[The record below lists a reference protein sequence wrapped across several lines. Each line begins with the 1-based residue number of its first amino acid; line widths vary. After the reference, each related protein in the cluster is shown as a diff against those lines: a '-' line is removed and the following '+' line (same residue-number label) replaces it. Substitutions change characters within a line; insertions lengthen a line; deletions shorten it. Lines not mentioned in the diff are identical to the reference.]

1 MASKTDELQERMDAV
16 ETRMAHTEE
25 STEARL
31 KELVEVLSIVLDAVT
46 YMSGAVERLRVDMFA
61 ERGWR
66 Q

>member
-1 MASKTDELQERMDAV
+1 MATKFDELQTRMDAV

-31 KELVEVLSIVLDAVT
+31 AELVEVLSIVLDAVT
-46 YMSGAVERLRVDMFA
+46 YMAGAVERLRDDMFQK
-61 ERGWR
+61 RGWR

>member
-1 MASKTDELQERMDAV
+1 
-16 ETRMAHTEE
+16 MAHTEE

-31 KELVEVLSIVLDAVT
+31 AELVEVLSIVLDAVT
-46 YMSGAVERLRVDMFA
+46 YMSGAVERLRADMFQ